1 MVTNPLS
8 PDRALAIGYAPAA
21 SRAGLEALLGL
32 DDALGQVL
40 RTTHEP
46 MLGRMRY
53 AWWFEALER
62 LDHAPPPA
70 EPVLRAV
77 AAAVLSRGVT
87 GAALAAMI
95 DGWEA
100 IGDDEPLD
108 EAALATFAEKRGGV
122 LFDAMVRV
130 CGASDAQSRTAGE
143 GWALVDLAQGLTDAG
158 AAAAAR
164 MMATTRLARV
174 AGERWSREGRAIGAL
189 ALLARFEL
197 EGRSPARRLGRLVLH
212 RLTGR

>member
-1 MVTNPLS
+1 MVTELLP

-21 SRAGLEALLGL
+21 ARAGLAALLAL
-32 DDALGQVL
+32 DDALGRVL
-40 RTTHEP
+40 RTTREP

-70 EPVLRAV
+70 EPVLRAL
-77 AAAVLSRGVT
+77 AAAVLPRGVS

-100 IGDDEPLD
+100 IGDEEPLD
-108 EAALATFAEKRGGV
+108 ETLVATFAEKRGGV
-122 LFDAMVRV
+122 LFDAMARV
-130 CGASDAQSRTAGE
+130 CGAADPHARTAGE
-143 GWALVDLAQGLTDAG
+143 GWALVDLAQGLTDPTVST
-158 AAAAAR
+158 AARTMAAAR
-164 MMATTRLARV
+164 LERI
-174 AGERWSREGRAIGAL
+174 AGERWSRQGRAIGAL

-197 EGRSPARRLGRLVLH
+197 EKRSPAGRVGRLLLQ

>member
-1 MVTNPLS
+1 MVTRPLS
-8 PDRALAIGYAPAA
+8 PDRALAIGYAPAPA
-21 SRAGLEALLGL
+21 RAALEVLLAL
-32 DDALGQVL
+32 DDALGRVL
-40 RTTHEP
+40 RTTREP

-62 LDHAPPPA
+62 LDQASPPA
-70 EPVLRAV
+70 EPVLRAL
-77 AAAVLSRGVT
+77 AAEVLPKGVS

-100 IGDDEPLD
+100 IGDEEPLD
-108 EAALATFAEKRGGV
+108 EVALATFAEKRGGV
-122 LFDAMVRV
+122 LFDAMARV
-130 CGASDAQSRTAGE
+130 CGASDVQSRTAGE

-164 MMATTRLARV
+164 MVATTRLERV
-174 AGERWSREGRAIGAL
+174 AGEQWSREGRAIGAL

-197 EGRSPARRLGRLVLH
+197 EGRSPAGRLGRLLMH